1 MIQEKLEEIKK
12 IEEQFIEITHNGYKN
27 IADNTFFLD
36 AVLNVTNKL
45 KLQLKNAVSAEDP
58 NLAIVDTGIQTMQNL
73 YTQVKKFEGLY
84 NICTRL

>member
-1 MIQEKLEEIKK
+1 MIQTKLNEIKK
-12 IEEQFIEITHNGYKN
+12 IEELFIEITHNEHKN

-45 KLQLKNAVSAEDP
+45 KLQLNSMVSTEDP
-58 NLAIVDTGIQTMQNL
+58 NFIMVDKGIQTMQNL

-84 NICTRL
+84 IVCSQ